1 MKNVNCQDKIEA
13 AKGQINQ
20 MLKEIY
26 RKMVETFGVNFEYFR
41 DIKILSQPE
50 LLKQLTQR
58 MRRSLEEK
66 GIVYSDAQWRQ
77 TCRIL
82 STSQVTEFLEN
93 LAFYDPEDEVLYIN
107 ENVITNH
114 PEKIM
119 SVCAH
124 ELSEKMLSAHL
135 SSSREATEQALAEM
149 LIEIKKANNPN
160 RQLDEYIDKIYKSI
174 FKEGC
179 CEAVTLQTLRNMG
192 FEKETASIDEE
203 LKTGH
208 SKCIRLL
215 FDLNSVRK
223 KAESVQERRSIQQVD
238 DEEKLAR
245 EILKISQIIKGLSY
259 YMGYP
264 LAKAV
269 MERYGIKGVKLAL
282 ERHPPLEAEYFANPQ
297 AYLTKLEKLNTF
309 NQ

>member
-1 MKNVNCQDKIEA
+1 VKNVNGQDKIEA
-13 AKGQINQ
+13 AEGRITQT
-20 MLKEIY
+20 LKEIY
-26 RKMVETFGVNFEYFR
+26 GKMVETFGVNFEYFR
-41 DIKILSQPE
+41 DIKIISQPE
-50 LLKQLTQR
+50 LLKQLTKR

-66 GIVYSDAQWRQ
+66 GIVYSDSQWRR

-82 STSQVTEFLEN
+82 STSQVTGFLEN
-93 LAFYDPEDEVLYIN
+93 LTFYNPEDEVLYIN

-119 SVCAH
+119 SVCTH

-135 SSSREATEQALAEM
+135 PSSREAGEQALAEM
-149 LIEIKKANNPN
+149 LINIKKANNHD
-160 RQLDEYIDKIYKSI
+160 RLLDEYIETVYRSV

-179 CEAVTLQTLRNMG
+179 CEAVTLQTLLNMG
-192 FEKETASIDEE
+192 YEKEAASMDEG

-208 SKCIRLL
+208 SKCKGLL
-215 FDLNSVRK
+215 FDLDSARE
-223 KAESVQERRSIQQVD
+223 KAESIQERRSSPPVD
-238 DEEKLAR
+238 QEELVRK
-245 EILKISQIIKGLSY
+245 ILKISQIIKGLSY

-282 ERHPPLEAEYFANPQ
+282 EKHPPLEAEYFANPQ
-297 AYLTKLEKLNTF
+297 VYLTQLEKLKTF